1 MKRILQK
8 LNELKDRIDFIE
20 KNLKNKKEFLK
31 NRILKKAIYKEFQE
45 TVEIVFDI
53 ISLIT
58 KKLGYFNEDDYSN
71 LEKVKDEINL
81 SEKTVKIIKKAKGLR
96 NVLVHEYD
104 EIIDALA
111 FDSIKRFLPE
121 IKEFYKKIKVW
132 IEKY

>member
-20 KNLKNKKEFLK
+20 KNLKNKKEFLE

-45 TVEIVFDI
+45 TIEIVFDI

-71 LEKVKDEINL
+71 LEKIKDKINL

-96 NVLVHEYD
+96 NILVHEYD

>member
-1 MKRILQK
+1 LR
-8 LNELKDRIDFIE
+8 
-20 KNLKNKKEFLK
+20 
-31 NRILKKAIYKEFQE
+31 KAIYKEFQE
-45 TVEIVFDI
+45 AIEIVFDI

-96 NVLVHEYD
+96 NVLVHKYD
-104 EIIDALA
+104 EIKDTLA

-121 IKEFYKKIKVW
+121 IKEFYKK
-132 IEKY
+132 

>member
-8 LNELKDRIDFIE
+8 LNELKDRINFIE
-20 KNLKNKKEFLK
+20 RNLKNKKEFLE

-45 TVEIVFDI
+45 AIEIVFDI

-104 EIIDALA
+104 EIIDTLA